1 MSFQNYE
8 PFQNQQGQ
16 QDAGGAG
23 LGAPPPQDSAM
34 GGQMPENAGQQ
45 FQGGNGGDPGSA
57 GSQQG
62 GDTKTTL
69 WYVPRAGPLASQPM
83 TDLCRSALRYRSAS
97 LCSTCKIVKPY

>member
-1 MSFQNYE
+1 MSFPNYE

-16 QDAGGAG
+16 QDASNVG
-23 LGAPPPQDSAM
+23 LGGPSQQESTM

-69 WYVPRAGPLASQPM
+69 WYVHFASHPLLIYCDCLQQRILLLSHLSI
-83 TDLCRSALRYRSAS
+83 TS
-97 LCSTCKIVKPY
+97 LL

>member
-1 MSFQNYE
+1 MSFPNYE

-16 QDAGGAG
+16 QDASSVG
-23 LGAPPPQDSAM
+23 LGGPQQQENAM
-34 GGQMPENAGQQ
+34 GGQIPENAGQQ

-69 WYVPRAGPLASQPM
+69 WYVRLASH
-83 TDLCRSALRYRSAS
+83 TLLIYCDCL
-97 LCSTCKIVKPY
+97 